1 MKRIL
6 VFCVVALM
14 ALTIQAQTNDK
25 KSEGVEKA
33 IAGLEQQ
40 WAVAGKMGNADAV
53 APLLAD
59 GYLETESDGSVNN
72 KAQTLARIKGAK
84 WETNEITDVKV
95 SVYGN
100 TAIAIGG
107 WNGKGVGS
115 DGKAVDARERWT
127 DTWVKMGNGKWQCV
141 ASASSPLKM

>member
-1 MKRIL
+1 MKKTL
-6 VFCVVALM
+6 VFCAVALM

-25 KSEGVEKA
+25 QGGVAKA

-40 WAVAGKMGNADAV
+40 WVADSKAGNVDAV

-59 GYLETESDGSVNN
+59 GYLETESEGSANN
-72 KAQTLARIKGAK
+72 KAQTLARMKAAK
-84 WETNEITDVKV
+84 WQTNEISDVKV

-107 WNGKGVGS
+107 WYGKGVGS
-115 DGKAVDARERWT
+115 DGKAVDSHERWT
-127 DTWVKMGNGKWQCV
+127 DTWVKMPSGKWQCV
-141 ASASSPLKM
+141 ASASSPLK

>member
-6 VFCVVALM
+6 VFCVGALM

-40 WAVAGKMGNADAV
+40 WVAASKVGNADAV

-59 GYLETESDGSVNN
+59 GYLETESDGSMNN
-72 KAQTLARIKGAK
+72 KAQTLARMKAAK
-84 WETNEITDVKV
+84 WETNEISNVKALA
-95 SVYGN
+95 
-100 TAIAIGG
+100 TAPAP
-107 WNGKGVGS
+107 
-115 DGKAVDARERWT
+115 
-127 DTWVKMGNGKWQCV
+127 
-141 ASASSPLKM
+141 ASCP